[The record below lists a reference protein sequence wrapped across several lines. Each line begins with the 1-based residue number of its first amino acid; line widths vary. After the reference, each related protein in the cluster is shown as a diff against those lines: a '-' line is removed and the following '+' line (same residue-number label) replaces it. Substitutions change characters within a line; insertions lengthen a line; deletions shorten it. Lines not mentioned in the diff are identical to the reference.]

1 MTSLIDG
8 VNQRTQLAGQNRLE
22 LLLFRLGGPQLYGIN
37 VFKVR
42 EAISCP
48 PLTKL
53 PNAHPVIRGAA
64 KIRDT
69 TLSIFDL
76 AQGIGKP
83 PLTDLTNSFTI
94 ITEYN
99 RAVQGF
105 LVSHVDRIVN
115 TSWSE
120 IHPPPAAIGNNH
132 YMTAV
137 TRINDRLIQII
148 DVEKVMAEVLGAD
161 DTVSAEL
168 VSEFAEKNK
177 TQRFHV
183 LVADD
188 SSVARNQIKRTM
200 AQIGVDCTVV
210 NDGKQA
216 LEQLQR
222 WSAEGIDVKSHIAML
237 ISDIEMPEMDGY
249 TLTTLIR
256 QDPAIKD
263 IRILL
268 HTSMS
273 GTFNDAL
280 VKKVGADKFIA
291 KFEPD
296 DLAINV
302 QQLIEAWS
310 QDA

>member
-1 MTSLIDG
+1 MASLIEG

-42 EAISCP
+42 EAITCP
-48 PLTKL
+48 ALTKL

-64 KIRDT
+64 KIRGT

-105 LVSHVDRIVN
+105 LVSHVERIVN
-115 TSWSE
+115 TSWAE
-120 IHPPPAAIGNNH
+120 IHPPPAAMGNNH

-137 TRINDRLIQII
+137 TRIDDRLIQII
-148 DVEKVMAEVLGAD
+148 DVEKVMAEVLGVD

-168 VSEFAEKNK
+168 VTEFADKNK
-177 TQRFHV
+177 AHRFHV

-188 SSVARNQIKRTM
+188 SSVARNQIKRTL
-200 AQIGVDCTVV
+200 AQISVDCTVV

-216 LEQLQR
+216 LVMLQQ
-222 WSAEGIDVKSHIAML
+222 WAAEGIDVKSHIAML

-291 KFEPD
+291 KFAPD
-296 DLAINV
+296 DLAITV
-302 QQLIEAWS
+302 QQLIEEWT
-310 QDA
+310 QDT

>member
-1 MTSLIDG
+1 MASLIDG

-48 PLTKL
+48 ALTKL

-64 KIRDT
+64 KIRST

-83 PLTDLTNSFTI
+83 PLADLSSSFAI

-105 LVSHVDRIVN
+105 LVSHVERIVN
-115 TSWSE
+115 TSWAD
-120 IHPPPAAIGNNH
+120 IHPPPAAMGSNH

-137 TRINDRLIQII
+137 TRIDDRLIQII
-148 DVEKVMAEVLGAD
+148 DVEKVMAEVLGVD
-161 DTVSAEL
+161 DTVSADI
-168 VSEFAEKNK
+168 VSEFAEKNQTK
-177 TQRFHV
+177 RFHV

-188 SSVARNQIKRTM
+188 SSVARNQIKRTLT
-200 AQIGVDCTVV
+200 QIGIECTIV

-222 WSAEGIDVKSHIAML
+222 WSAEGIDIKSHIAML

-291 KFEPD
+291 KFAPD

-302 QQLIEAWS
+302 QELIETWA
-310 QDA
+310 QET